1 MDERE
6 SSTTIQVER
15 ADQDRINEFGRLND
29 DMDGMKFELSQLK
42 TQLANL
48 EEASDELLLADEA
61 DGGVQCFVGSSFFTL
76 SREEAEK
83 RLGDEK
89 EQLQTQAGELET
101 RIAANEQKLAQLK
114 VTLKAKFRDAINLD
128 A

>member
-1 MDERE
+1 MDDRD

-29 DMDGMKFELSQLK
+29 DMDGMKLELEQLK

-48 EEASDELLLADEA
+48 EEASDELLLSDEEF
-61 DGGVQCFVGSSFFTL
+61 VQMFVGSSFFSL
-76 SREEAEK
+76 SREEAEQRIVK
-83 RLGDEK
+83 EK
-89 EQLQTQAGELET
+89 EQVNAQVNDFEA
-101 RIAANEQKLAQLK
+101 RIAGNEQKLAQLK